1 MLEFVVIEISLSSA
15 EPPARIRAD
24 AGEYSRLLYIVKHFF
39 LRIFPAAFRVAGRLP
54 ALRRELCRAGARGD
68 TGRASPRLGR
78 GDATPLMRPTVIA
91 VGGFNSNT
99 GKTTLVCE
107 LLRALPGWEALKMT
121 RGHYRS
127 CGRDPRACCVSPLLG
142 AEAVVRTGRA
152 ETYAPGK
159 DTGRYWDAGASE
171 VHWAVVT
178 DGQVEAGFRAA
189 LARVRSPGVVV
200 EGNSFLRFA
209 EADFAVLV
217 ARADVLKI
225 KPTARRALPGASALY
240 LSDAGRG
247 VDASQR
253 ALFEEWWRASGLDG
267 AAPGLPVYTR
277 ESLPQLVS
285 RIESAHERVRRGA
298 AGGPTPALTS

>member
-1 MLEFVVIEISLSSA
+1 
-15 EPPARIRAD
+15 
-24 AGEYSRLLYIVKHFF
+24 
-39 LRIFPAAFRVAGRLP
+39 
-54 ALRRELCRAGARGD
+54 
-68 TGRASPRLGR
+68 
-78 GDATPLMRPTVIA
+78 MRPTIIA

-107 LLRALPGWEALKMT
+107 LLRALPGWEAVKMT

-127 CGRDPRACCVSPLLG
+127 CGKDPQACCVSHLLG
-142 AEAVVRTGRA
+142 DEAVVRTGRA

-159 DTGRYWDAGASE
+159 DTGRYWDAGASD
-171 VHWAVVT
+171 VHWAVAT

-189 LARVRSPGVVV
+189 LSRVKAPGVIV

-225 KPTARRALPGASALY
+225 KPTARRALPKADALY

-247 VDASQR
+247 IDPAHRDGFV
-253 ALFEEWWRASGLDG
+253 EWWRAGGLEEV
-267 AAPGLPVYTR
+267 APALHVYTR

-285 RIESAHERVRRGA
+285 RIESAHAQARARPGSYD
-298 AGGPTPALTS
+298 GLTPAPMA

>member
-1 MLEFVVIEISLSSA
+1 
-15 EPPARIRAD
+15 
-24 AGEYSRLLYIVKHFF
+24 
-39 LRIFPAAFRVAGRLP
+39 
-54 ALRRELCRAGARGD
+54 
-68 TGRASPRLGR
+68 
-78 GDATPLMRPTVIA
+78 MRPTIIA

-127 CGRDPRACCVSPLLG
+127 CGKDPHACCVSHLLG
-142 AEAVVRTGRA
+142 DEPVIRSGRA
-152 ETYAPGK
+152 QTYAPGK
-159 DTGRYWDAGASE
+159 DTGRYWDAGASD

-178 DGQVEAGFRAA
+178 EGQVEAGFRAA
-189 LARVRSPGVVV
+189 LSRVKAPGVVV
-200 EGNSFLRFA
+200 EGNSFLRFI

-225 KPTARRALPGASALY
+225 KPTARRALPRADALY

-247 VDASQR
+247 IDPARR
-253 ALFEEWWRASGLDG
+253 AGFAEWWHARGLE
-267 AAPGLPVYTR
+267 AVAPALNVYTR

-285 RIESAHERVRRGA
+285 RVES
-298 AGGPTPALTS
+298 